1 QQFDDPQLH
10 QADIGFQQLGGTP
23 SMPRLG
29 CVDGGHDAALTDGMD
44 LLGHVSRAARW
55 AGQEYLV
62 TRGQI
67 LNSRCATQNAGWRV
81 RPQWKDRSWRRP
93 PGTLEVTPFEG
104 CVRPA
109 LQLVAGV
116 PSRIQ
121 RPQPAPR
128 TRASDAAGRCS
139 GPHCSCRISKSD
151 GWKGCPTT
159 PIRLP
164 SDEG

>member
-1 QQFDDPQLH
+1 DDPQLH

-93 PGTLEVTPFEG
+93 PGTLEVTPLRGVCSPCAAAGRGSPLPYPAAAAGTSNACLRCSRAMF
-104 CVRPA
+104 RPA
-109 LQLVAGV
+109 LQLRDQQIRRVE
-116 PSRIQ
+116 RM
-121 RPQPAPR
+121 
-128 TRASDAAGRCS
+128 SDHAY
-139 GPHCSCRISKSD
+139 
-151 GWKGCPTT
+151 
-159 PIRLP
+159 
-164 SDEG
+164 